1 MQAGGAAET
10 LLLVPT
16 ASYRDHTRNLVL
28 REGGLRGFSDAAVC
42 TFHDLLERLFSESRC
57 GAPGDSLLA
66 GGSDSGSP
74 AELSAAR
81 RELLLRRLLRELP
94 LPYLDA
100 VRDFPGFRTALGDA
114 LEEARRAG
122 VEPDTLE
129 AVLRKAAPSAR
140 HHAFQQLFR
149 AYLAALRQ
157 AGVDATQRLSPALE
171 SLAGGALPLRLLL
184 LDGFAD
190 FTAEQRAL
198 LMALLP
204 HAPVAVV
211 TLTLD
216 PQKRDLFYQAER
228 SRAWLKSLGFRELWI
243 DANHRPR
250 AGSLAA
256 VELGLREGQ
265 AEAPAP
271 LWAQEGALSLWAAA
285 DRRNEAELIGRE
297 ILRLG
302 RSGFRYR
309 EIGIIARRPG
319 EYLPLLRGVFR
330 HLGIP
335 LRAFVPVSPADTAA
349 GRHLRLCLDL
359 FQPDSRPQSV
369 FHWLK
374 SPYSPL
380 RSRKLVEKFEYRAI
394 ARLAEVREGRWDNC
408 VTQGTRLADI
418 LERLAAFTSELARL
432 DDASELAAWTL
443 RLWREFTLLGEI
455 PDRLRPERALEL
467 RAEAVAFRRIESLLG
482 EISVAA
488 QAEHAGPMS
497 FPEFREL
504 LLLLLARDQFSV
516 RDRRQD
522 AVTLMNPFEAR
533 QWELGAVF
541 IVGLVENEFPAPIRD
556 PLFLD
561 DDDRKALEKTGGLA
575 LPTTA
580 HRRLEERLLFYVA
593 ATRPRDRLYFTYPLS
608 DADGT
613 PQLRSSLLRGLR
625 PLLESPAY
633 RNLQWHRSAIA
644 CPAELATGTDDLLAL
659 THLELGARASRPEAR
674 PETRPEARPEAM
686 SRALALYEELRPL
699 GATRRAASALA
710 PRPGRLQLEAV
721 RTRLRERATLF
732 SASGFRTFA
741 ECAFKYFA
749 QESLKLQGPAVPKEI
764 DPQLAGKIA
773 HATIEAWE
781 RGGRSRPID
790 EVLEECFRKKTRDIP
805 PSHLAAKE
813 REELR
818 RCLERFAAFE
828 QQHGDR
834 YRTAIRPEYIELKF
848 GYADGAPAL
857 EVTLADHTIIRVL
870 GRLDRVEVV
879 PAGDKKLGLVVD
891 FKYNAKAFK
900 KESWDQIQEG
910 LELQFP
916 VYLLALQE
924 RFGLVPAGA
933 ELYPLK
939 TETLSRRGIYDSALL
954 DQIFQQPPPA
964 KAICLDPPQFREMM
978 EQGRQWMKQHAER
991 IRDGEIAVFPKFPER
1006 CKNCAFF
1013 DVCRVKQWEFPGQRA
1028 RAWTR

>member
-1 MQAGGAAET
+1 MQAGGVAET

-42 TFHDLLERLFSESRC
+42 TFHDLLERLFSERRR

-66 GGSDSGSP
+66 GESDSGSP

-94 LPYLDA
+94 LPYLNA

-184 LDGFAD
+184 LDGFTD

-359 FQPDSRPQSV
+359 FQPGSRPQSV

-380 RSRKLVEKFEYRAI
+380 RSRKLVERFEYRAI
-394 ARLAEVREGRWDNC
+394 ARLAEVREDRWDNC

-482 EISVAA
+482 EIAVAA

-613 PQLRSSLLRGLR
+613 PQLRSSLLRGLG
-625 PLLESPAY
+625 PLLESPAC

-659 THLELGARASRPEAR
+659 THLELGARASRPE
-674 PETRPEARPEAM
+674 TRPEARPEAM

-699 GATRRAASALA
+699 GATRRAASVLA

-749 QESLKLQGPAVPKEI
+749 QESLKLHGPAVPKEI

-781 RGGRSRPID
+781 RGGRSQPID

-978 EQGRQWMKQHAER
+978 EQGRQWMKQHAEN
-991 IRDGEIAVFPKFPER
+991 IRDGEIAVFPKFSER

-1013 DVCRVKQWEFPGQRA
+1013 DLCRVNKWEFPGQRA